1 MGMKNYLS
9 ALLVVMIAVLLVSTS
24 VTCYFWQQE
33 KAERERLSINLEQYG
48 REVSELTLTNRE
60 IKIELEKEN
69 SALQKTDSILESKNR
84 KISQL
89 ESLVATTIIIRDTDT
104 VYVTLQADPVPFY
117 NHQVDSL
124 PALYRSTFSDT
135 KNCIT
140 VSGFILSTDPEP
152 VMAITERSSKNR
164 VLDIRI
170 KRKWWQF
177 WRPREERFI
186 ENDCG
191 DVEIIT
197 IYKKE

>member
-1 MGMKNYLS
+1 MVMKNYLS
-9 ALLVVMIAVLLVSTS
+9 ILFYVLLIIMSVSAC
-24 VTCYFWQQE
+24 VTYSLWQKKE
-33 KAERERLSINLEQYG
+33 EERVRLEINLEQYG

-60 IKIELEKEN
+60 IKIELEKKN

-104 VYVTLQADPVPFY
+104 VYVTLQADPVSFY
-117 NHQVDSL
+117 NHQADSL

-197 IYKKE
+197 INKKE